1 MYIAARLRQLETRR
15 RPPHHASPSRER
27 AAPLLRPQ
35 ESEQQIADVGVGVGV
50 GPHHLRLSRETVL
63 VDMSVCCGQIY

>member
-35 ESEQQIADVGVGVGV
+35 ESEQQIADVGVG
-50 GPHHLRLSRETVL
+50 PHHLRLSRETVL